1 MVSRLFKGAAVTVA
15 TLSFASAASAGCGSS
30 LFCGQSG
37 ATSAIP
43 APLLTYESSASGS
56 WSDSEANFGSASSWG
71 SSSTYAPSSFSTTMS
86 STQADATY
94 GTGSIS
100 DTYSGPSTFSFSG
113 STQGLPGLG
122 HNESLQPVNCPV
134 NVHGTGE
141 GRVLGCYNV
150 VKPVPQ
156 TTYYR
161 VVRPVIYVRY
171 PVPVAVPFTSP
182 CHTIKNY
189 SRYGDWGLGGFR
201 GPRCR

>member
-56 WSDSEANFGSASSWG
+56 WSDSAANFGSASSWG

-100 DTYSGPSTFSFSG
+100 DTYSG
-113 STQGLPGLG
+113 
-122 HNESLQPVNCPV
+122 
-134 NVHGTGE
+134 
-141 GRVLGCYNV
+141 
-150 VKPVPQ
+150 
-156 TTYYR
+156 
-161 VVRPVIYVRY
+161 VIYVRY
-171 PVPVAVPFTSP
+171 PVPVAVPYTSP

-189 SRYGDWGLGGFR
+189 SRYGDWRLIK
-201 GPRCR
+201 

>member
-30 LFCGQSG
+30 MFCGSSG

-43 APLLTYESSASGS
+43 ASLMTYESSASGS
-56 WSDSEANFGSASSWG
+56 WSGTSAGYG
-71 SSSTYAPSSFSTTMS
+71 SSTTWSPSSSYSTTMS

-100 DTYSGPSTFSFSG
+100 ETYSAPTTYSFSG
-113 STQGLPGLG
+113 SPQGLTGLG

-171 PVPVAVPFTSP
+171 PVPVAVPYTSP
-182 CHTIKNY
+182 CNTIKNY
-189 SRYGDWGLGGFR
+189 SRYGDWGMGGYR

>member
-15 TLSFASAASAGCGSS
+15 TLSFASAASAGCGTSM
-30 LFCGQSG
+30 FCGQSG

-43 APLLTYESSASGS
+43 ASLMTYESSASGS
-56 WSDSEANFGSASSWG
+56 WSGTSAGYG
-71 SSSTYAPSSFSTTMS
+71 SSTTWSPSSSYSTTMS

-100 DTYSGPSTFSFSG
+100 DTYSGPATYSFSG
-113 STQGLPGLG
+113 SPQGLAGLG

-156 TTYYR
+156 TNYYR
-161 VVRPVIYVRY
+161 VVRPVVYVRY
-171 PVPVAVPFTSP
+171 PVPVAMPYTSP

-189 SRYGDWGLGGFR
+189 SRYGDWGMGGYR